1 MSELEKLAKKAKF
14 NRFMKKFGYWG
25 ILGVAVIALTLT
37 IALTNIAPK
46 NKPNDNEQEVST
58 NAVVFTMPVAST
70 TLIKGFSDTE
80 LQYNSTL
87 GCYRAHYG
95 VDLAAEVGSEVFA
108 VLDGTVKSVT
118 TDKLNGTVIVLS
130 HADGFETVYGSLN
143 KTVNVS
149 VGDSVSKGQQIG
161 LVSLSAANEANDG
174 AHLHFEV
181 VKNGTNV
188 DPSLYISIK

>member
-25 ILGVAVIALTLT
+25 ILGVAVFALSLT
-37 IALTNIAPK
+37 IILTNIQPNK
-46 NKPNDNEQEVST
+46 NSSGQEVST
-58 NAVVFTMPVAST
+58 DVVVFSMPVAST
-70 TLIKGFSDTE
+70 TLIKGYSDTE

-87 GCYRAHYG
+87 NCWRAHYG
-95 VDLAAEVGSEVFA
+95 VDLATEIGSEVFA

-118 TDKLNGTVIVLS
+118 TDQLNGTVIVLS
-130 HADGFETVYGSLN
+130 HANGFETVYGSLN

-149 VGDSVSKGQQIG
+149 VGDAVTKGQQIG
-161 LVSLSAANEANDG
+161 LVALSATNEANDG

-181 VKNGTNV
+181 VKNGKNV
-188 DPSLYISIK
+188 DPSLYIAIK

>member
-25 ILGVAVIALTLT
+25 ILGVAVFALSLT
-37 IALTNIAPK
+37 IILTNVQPST
-46 NKPNDNEQEVST
+46 NSNGVEQEVST
-58 NAVVFTMPVAST
+58 NAIVFSMPVAST
-70 TLIKGFSDTE
+70 TLIKGYSDSE

-87 GCYRAHYG
+87 NCWRAHYG
-95 VDLAAEVGSEVFA
+95 VDLATEVGSEVFA

-118 TDKLNGTVIVLS
+118 TDQLNGTVIVLS
-130 HADGFETVYGSLN
+130 HANGFETSYGSLN

-149 VGDSVSKGQQIG
+149 VGDSVTKGQQIG
-161 LVSLSAANEANDG
+161 LVALSATNEANDG

-181 VKNGTNV
+181 MKDGKNV
-188 DPSLYISIK
+188 DPSLYIAIK